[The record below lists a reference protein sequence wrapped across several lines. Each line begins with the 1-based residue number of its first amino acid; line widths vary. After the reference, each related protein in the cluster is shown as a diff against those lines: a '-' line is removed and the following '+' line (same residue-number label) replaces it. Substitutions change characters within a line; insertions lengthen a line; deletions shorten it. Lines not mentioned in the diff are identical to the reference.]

1 MGQQSESG
9 AGAAASACDSVA
21 MAYDDVTHQVP
32 TCRIDR
38 QRAHKGLSHVNM
50 HGAVLSEF
58 FTLTK
63 IVGCRVERIG

>member
-1 MGQQSESG
+1 
-9 AGAAASACDSVA
+9 

-38 QRAHKGLSHVNM
+38 QRAHWAITREHGT
-50 HGAVLSEF
+50 GAVMSESIL
-58 FTLTK
+58 TLTK